1 MACFYFSSLASPS
14 FTHAGGR
21 TRTASAGC
29 WWMYPQF
36 LSFFTVNNIQ
46 RRWSDWSHDHMRWSF
61 PQIKNTNLKLFSG
74 TELNDFLKNVSK
86 QRAKNLVSK
95 KEKRLVKITIV
106 IVITI
111 VLNNVYHGGE
121 HGGKGLLR
129 GSSSPGSTST
139 TTFSFFGR
147 NTAA

>member
-1 MACFYFSSLASPS
+1 M
-14 FTHAGGR
+14 
-21 TRTASAGC
+21 
-29 WWMYPQF
+29 
-36 LSFFTVNNIQ
+36 
-46 RRWSDWSHDHMRWSF
+46 
-61 PQIKNTNLKLFSG
+61 LFSG